1 ENSSDLEMR
10 LNFRLFLVS
19 TGVSASW
26 NKIPQVITFV
36 QITQAK
42 DREVPSVAEK
52 GCLTVEHYPSL
63 E

>member
-1 ENSSDLEMR
+1 MR